1 MNDMSSMV
9 AAQRPVRER
18 TFRTHDG
25 VDLLCRPIDALY
37 GLSLLV
43 CVTRAPNSMPTR
55 SGCLTAQ
62 LVAVACVVA
71 APHRLSFDRPAAD
84 GLFGAMFDALAGFD
98 LPYNQVPSLHIAL
111 AVILWGY
118 TPARFAAWRAFC
130 STSGSC

>member
-1 MNDMSSMV
+1 MPPDRCAVRPV
-9 AAQRPVRER
+9 AAGLRHARAE
-18 TFRTHDG
+18 
-25 VDLLCRPIDALY
+25 LDAHAKRLP
-37 GLSLLV
+37 
-43 CVTRAPNSMPTR
+43 A
-55 SGCLTAQ
+55 AQ

-84 GLFGAMFDALAGFD
+84 GRFGAMFDALAGFD
-98 LPYNQVPSLHIAL
+98 LAYNQFPSLHIAL